1 MAFVSTNSVNLTTTS
16 ATQAGDWLWA
26 IKTALKAAGW
36 DVLGSGDGTSFQN
49 GGSTDY
55 VTSQTVASN
64 NNAWIRL
71 REPGGVGGREY
82 LFAKGSAS
90 DRLLVK
96 YSRSSGFTTV
106 PGSASAIPT
115 TGLTGDGVVFLGTS
129 TGFSATGTGTNTYD
143 QAATVTPASPTL
155 AVIQPGYVSCVA
167 SDTPV
172 NGVYG
177 WWAFQNTLG
186 NGFPQY
192 MMFTEGMDAATCSPL
207 DYDPSIR
214 QWARASAQ
222 GNADDQRG
230 YNTNTVNLVQFWEG
244 YPAVW
249 SSPTTATYRLS
260 GCGMISNMIFNTAG
274 AAVNWVWP
282 QPAASATP
290 ALSPYNGKSGLL
302 PVLIYK
308 AGAIAAGN
316 LPKGFTS
323 GLRFT
328 YGPFNNC
335 DTLDLTT
342 STPYITIYASTMSS
356 AATAW
361 VVQPWVPNVIAK
373 Y

>member
-36 DVLGSGDGTSFQN
+36 TVQGSGDGTSFQN

-55 VTSQTVASN
+55 ITSQTVASN

-71 REPGGVGGREY
+71 REPSGVGGREY

-192 MMFTEGMDAATCSPL
+192 MMFTEGMDSTTCSPL

-214 QWARASAQ
+214 QWSRASAQ
-222 GNADDQRG
+222 GFGDDQRA
-230 YNTNTVNLVQFWEG
+230 YNANTVNLVQYWEG

-249 SSPTTATYRLS
+249 SSPTAATYRLS
-260 GCGMISNMIFNTAG
+260 GCGMISNMVFNTAG
-274 AAVNWVWP
+274 GAISWVWP

-308 AGAIAAGN
+308 AGAVAAGN

-342 STPYITIYASTMSS
+342 STPNITLYASTMSG

-361 VVQPWVPNVIAK
+361 IVQPWVQNVIAK

>member
-1 MAFVSTNSVNLTTTS
+1 MAFVSTNSVNLVTTN
-16 ATQAGDWLWA
+16 ATQAGDWIWA

-36 DVLGSGDGTSFQN
+36 TVLGSGDGTSFQN

-55 VTSQTVASN
+55 IISQTVAN
-64 NNAWIRL
+64 NNTAWIRL
-71 REPGGVGGREY
+71 REPSGAGGREY
-82 LFAKGSAS
+82 LFAKGAAA

-96 YSRSSGFTTV
+96 YSRSSGFTTAV
-106 PGSASAIPT
+106 GSASAIPT
-115 TGLTGDGVVFLGTS
+115 TGLTGDGVVWIGNTI
-129 TGFSATGTGTNTYD
+129 GFSATGTGTNTYD
-143 QAATVTPASPTL
+143 LAATTAPAGATL
-155 AVIQPGYVSCVA
+155 GAINTGYVSCVA

-186 NGFPQY
+186 TGQVQW
-192 MMFTEGMDAATCSPL
+192 MIFTEGMDAATCSPL

-214 QWARASAQ
+214 QFATGSN
-222 GNADDQRG
+222 GLNSDQRG
-230 YNTNTVNLVQFWEG
+230 TNSAVTALVQYWEG
-244 YPAVW
+244 YPSPWA
-249 SSPTTATYRLS
+249 SPTTASYRLA
-260 GCGMISNMIFNTAG
+260 GCGMISNLIFTTAG
-274 AAVNWVWP
+274 AAFAWVWP
-282 QPAASATP
+282 SATGSGVP

-308 AGAIAAGN
+308 AFTATAGF

-328 YGPFNNC
+328 YGPFNPC

-342 STPYITIYASTMSS
+342 STPNIVLYLNAMSS
-356 AATAW
+356 ANSW

>member
-1 MAFVSTNSVNLTTTS
+1 MAFWAINSVNLVTTN
-16 ATQAGDWLWA
+16 ATQAGDWIWA

-36 DVLGSGDGTSFQN
+36 TVLGSGDGTSFQN

-55 VTSQTVASN
+55 ITSQTVANN

-71 REPGGVGGREY
+71 REPSGAGGREY
-82 LFAKGSAS
+82 LFAKGAAA

-96 YSRSSGFTTV
+96 YSRSSGFTSV

-115 TGLTGDGVVFLGTS
+115 TGASGDGVVWIGS
-129 TGFSATGTGTNTYD
+129 TVGFSPTGTGTGSFD
-143 QAATVTPASPTL
+143 QAATTAPAIATL
-155 AVIQPGYVSCVA
+155 AAVSTGYVSCVA

-186 NGFPQY
+186 TGQVQY
-192 MMFTEGMDAATCSPL
+192 MIFTEGMAAETCSPL

-214 QWARASAQ
+214 QFA
-222 GNADDQRG
+222 GCVGGIGTDQRG
-230 YNTNTVNLVQFWEG
+230 YNSNTPNLVQYWEG
-244 YPAVW
+244 YPSPWA
-249 SSPTTATYRLS
+249 SPTTASYRLA
-260 GCGMISNMIFNTAG
+260 GCGMVTYNIFNLAG
-274 AAVNWVWP
+274 TIVGWVWP
-282 QPAASATP
+282 SAIGSGVP

-308 AGAIAAGN
+308 AGVATAGF

-328 YGPFNNC
+328 YGPFNSC

-342 STPYITIYASTMSS
+342 STPNIVLYNNVMNGGQS
-356 AATAW
+356 W
-361 VVQPWVPNVIAK
+361 VVQPWVQNVLAK